1 MIIEK
6 QRFTSSIDGW
16 LNCLN
21 WWLRT
26 VLVLITLFSIIFLPI
41 EIKTIQLSMDS
52 KSPIFVI
59 LITVVIGIKY
69 LTIAD
74 WYLIAFNLAPSSFF
88 RYIHYII
95 TGLGVVITF
104 VSAVVTGFEIYLA
117 MQGLP
122 INIILTAIILHPF
135 MINFEVFLIC
145 SIAPIVMLVV
155 EGCKSTEYS
164 EIPQMVYPME
174 QFNEIRFSTPSPQLV
189 FDPSPMYPMDA
200 LKGSH
205 FVNTVPET
213 KSDKKPLTPSFI
225 PYYVGS

>member
-1 MIIEK
+1 MITEK
-6 QRFTSSIDGW
+6 QRFTYSNNPW
-16 LNCLN
+16 LE
-21 WWLRT
+21 WWLMV

-41 EIKTIQLSMDS
+41 EIKTIQLSIDS
-52 KSPIFVI
+52 KSAIFVI
-59 LITVVIGIKY
+59 AITVVIGIKY

-74 WYLIAFNLAPSSFF
+74 WYLIVFTTIPKPV
-88 RYIHYII
+88 HYIL
-95 TGLGVVITF
+95 TGIGILIMFISAVIT
-104 VSAVVTGFEIYLA
+104 ALEIYLA

-122 INIILTAIILHPF
+122 INIILMGIVFHPF

-145 SIAPIVMLVV
+145 SIAPIVAL
-155 EGCKSTEYS
+155 SLRSPRPTEYS

-174 QFNEIRFSTPSPQLV
+174 QFNEMRFSTPSPQLV
-189 FDPSPMYPMDA
+189 FEPSSMYPMDA
-200 LKGSH
+200 LRGSH